1 MANNPCG
8 FALTKMETWH
18 RSKGMKLPLSL
29 AVSIGTGIYPVK
41 QMGSVNVQDF
51 AAPGRHWFSV
61 KDNVL
66 TRTQNLIE
74 LFATAVSV
82 QWRCKTITTPHHTHI
97 TPPHPHHPP
106 HHTHIIPPHHTHIT
120 HTIPHYTTSHNTTPL
135 HTLLHHTTPHHIHHT
150 HTHTPHHTHHITH
163 HTTYHDFTSLY
174 HIAFENR
181 RPD

>member
-82 QWRCKTITTPHHTHI
+82 QWRCKTIT
-97 TPPHPHHPP
+97 
-106 HHTHIIPPHHTHIT
+106 PPHHTHIT
-120 HTIPHYTTSHNTTPL
+120 HHTTPTSPTTPHPHHPTTPTSHHHTTPTSHHHTTPTSPTPYHTTPL
-135 HTLLHHTTPHHIHHT
+135 HTHHTTS
-150 HTHTPHHTHHITH
+150 HTHHITH
-163 HTTYHDFTSLY
+163 TTSHTHTHTHTTHTTSHTPHY
-174 HIAFENR
+174 IS
-181 RPD
+181 